1 MISTCL
7 LDGIGWA
14 VKAENEIHFSRKRER
29 VLKIRSYEHSGYE
42 GLKSAQDRDCTER
55 LAVSGAISDGTT
67 NANAPNAYF
76 TTYRLP
82 LSV

>member
-1 MISTCL
+1 MVLVRPLKPKMRFIFH
-7 LDGIGWA
+7 GN
-14 VKAENEIHFSRKRER
+14 ENGFENS
-29 VLKIRSYEHSGYE
+29 VLRTFE
-42 GLKSAQDRDCTER
+42 GLKSAQDRDRTER